1 MLSDTNNTGVGGDT
15 DNLERNIQ
23 AAKVDAL
30 LSLAKKT
37 DSEFRFTFDSVSDF
51 KAAMKTA
58 DHPKVTVCLPAESF
72 AIFGAEFELNLNQR
86 QMFFVLRTLEQHV
99 LTAEMEREWMSDI
112 RYEVTVW
119 NGYKG
124 TPKVQFRMHY
134 EDHRVRG
141 EDGGNYVGYKDA
153 DGNTVLW
160 D

>member
-1 MLSDTNNTGVGGDT
+1 MSDTNNTGVGGDT

-72 AIFGAEFELNLNQR
+72 SIFGAEFELNLNQR